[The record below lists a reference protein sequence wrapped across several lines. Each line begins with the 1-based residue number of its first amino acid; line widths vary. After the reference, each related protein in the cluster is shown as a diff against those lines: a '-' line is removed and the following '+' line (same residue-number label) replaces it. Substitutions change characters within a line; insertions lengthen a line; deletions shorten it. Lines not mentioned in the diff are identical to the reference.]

1 MSLSQKNLSSIQKA
15 GQAVRDASEA
25 IAAAVR
31 TQAEGMVASLA
42 SQPFGVETD
51 QGIARFKTLSQLS
64 QGLAT
69 VESRLQELYAVATEL
84 ANPASDVIALPSS
97 YKRRAASNAAA
108 VDVVAKPAKAAKKAK
123 PAARKAA
130 ALTANDNKLLA
141 FLQGALKA
149 GGTLS
154 ITGHEMAEGSKLPL
168 GSVGLSLSKIMAAG
182 AVKRV
187 GRGSYQLGTVA
198 GATAEATNKS
208 TVAKKAQPAKKAKP
222 AAAKKAKAAPA
233 PATEAP
239 AAEAAA
245 APL

>member
-1 MSLSQKNLSSIQKA
+1 MSKFVNDL
-15 GQAVRDASEA
+15 AVGAYTPSADHTNKRGYLVTLA
-25 IAAAVR
+25 
-31 TQAEGMVASLA
+31 TTVASLLA
-42 SQPFGVETD
+42 S
-51 QGIARFKTLSQLS
+51 
-64 QGLAT
+64 
-69 VESRLQELYAVATEL
+69 
-84 ANPASDVIALPSS
+84 
-97 YKRRAASNAAA
+97 AA
-108 VDVVAKPAKAAKKAK
+108 VLPHGVILEGESSAAVN
-123 PAARKAA
+123 
-130 ALTANDNKLLA
+130 ALDSVGILGGNL
-141 FLQGALKA
+141 GVCALKA

-198 GATAEATNKS
+198 GAAAEATNKS

-233 PATEAP
+233 PVTEAP